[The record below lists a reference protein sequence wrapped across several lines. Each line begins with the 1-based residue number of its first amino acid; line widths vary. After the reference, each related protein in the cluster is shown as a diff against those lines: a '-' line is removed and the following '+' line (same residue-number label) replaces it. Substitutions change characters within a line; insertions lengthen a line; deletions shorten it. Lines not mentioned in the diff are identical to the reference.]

1 MFSEYSLSGTLNK
14 KYIYINLTR
23 GGEPNK
29 LFAIEKKNEKV
40 VKKLLTLF
48 LMN

>member
-29 LFAIEKKNEKV
+29 LFAIEKKKM
-40 VKKLLTLF
+40 KKLSKNYSLF
-48 LMN
+48 FS